1 VVGGLVHFCGDIISH
16 GSFFLQSGEGRP
28 SSGAKIPEEMLP
40 NLFMP
45 IERGGDRPSREGLG
59 LGLFIAPEIAKGH
72 DGTLTVTS
80 TDEKTAFSFQIP
92 NTAEV

>member
-1 VVGGLVHFCGDIISH
+1 
-16 GSFFLQSGEGRP
+16 
-28 SSGAKIPEEMLP
+28 
-40 NLFMP
+40 MP
-45 IERGGDRPSREGLG
+45 IERGGDRPSREGMG

-92 NTAEV
+92 NTT

>member
-1 VVGGLVHFCGDIISH
+1 
-16 GSFFLQSGEGRP
+16 
-28 SSGAKIPEEMLP
+28 MLP

-45 IERGGDRPSREGLG
+45 IERGGERPSREGLG

-80 TDEKTAFSFQIP
+80 TDEEMDFLFQIP

>member
-1 VVGGLVHFCGDIISH
+1 
-16 GSFFLQSGEGRP
+16 
-28 SSGAKIPEEMLP
+28 MLP

-45 IERGGDRPSREGLG
+45 IERGGDRPSREGMG

-80 TDEKTAFSFQIP
+80 TEEKTAFSFQIP
-92 NTAEV
+92 NTA